1 MTTPHWRI
9 TDHVCRLCLGRILTR
24 TLPDGAEESRCAE
37 CGSHAPGDHRSLC
50 ACGARLRNDTDA
62 RLRCVPN
69 PEKRPEVSAEI
80 IVALESVPVLPS
92 LVVATRPA

>member
-1 MTTPHWRI
+1 MNTPHWRI

-24 TLPDGAEESRCAE
+24 TLDDGAEESRCAE

-69 PEKRPEVSAEI
+69 PERRPEVSAEI
-80 IVALESVPVLPS
+80 IVAY
-92 LVVATRPA
+92 ANPAYIG